1 MSERPTT
8 EGEPDQLHDEPLPVQ
23 DDAAPMD
30 ASTAT
35 HTTLRDRMDALKG
48 RADSA
53 KRTLQDRGD
62 QLRARSAAAQLAYE
76 AYEDD
81 RRQAGSLLAGGLAY
95 RLFLW
100 LLPTTLFVVTVIG
113 LIVDLSGRQPTAVAK
128 DAGLG
133 AALAATVAQA
143 VRSSDRATIP
153 LLLLGAW
160 LTLWAGRSVVKAVR
174 LSASVLWGMEPVP
187 LRTSTVASLSFTGIV
202 IGLAFVPPLLRSAG
216 EVAFGLRVV
225 AEVAMLAG
233 VTLLA
238 WWTQTLLPHQPL
250 SSRWAL
256 LPGAILFA
264 IGIDLMR
271 LFTQIY
277 LADRL
282 GRVDDLYGSIGF
294 ATVFMAWLYL
304 AGRLVVAAIAL
315 NATRWRAEQRAG
327 DTGDP
332 DTSDGPGDRISSAEA
347 NA

>member
-1 MSERPTT
+1 MSERPMA
-8 EGEPDQLHDEPLPVQ
+8 EGEPDQLPDEPTPPAQ
-23 DDAAPMD
+23 DDPNPTVD
-30 ASTAT
+30 TSAT
-35 HTTLRDRMDALKG
+35 HQTLRARMDALKV

-53 KRTLQDRGD
+53 KQTLQDRGD
-62 QLRARSAAAQLAYE
+62 QLRARSAAARLAYE

-100 LLPTTLFVVTVIG
+100 LLPTTLLVVTVIG
-113 LIVDLSGRQPTAVAK
+113 LIVDVSGREPDAVAK

-133 AALAATVAQA
+133 AALAATVSQA
-143 VRSSDRATIP
+143 VESSNRATIP

-160 LTLWAGRSVVKAVR
+160 LTIWAGRSVVKAVR
-174 LSASVLWGMEPVP
+174 LSASVLWGLEPGP
-187 LRTSTVASLSFTGIV
+187 LRASTVASLSFTAIV
-202 IGLAFVPPLLRSAG
+202 IGLAFLPPLLRSASD
-216 EVAFGLRVV
+216 VSFGLRVI
-225 AEVAMLAG
+225 AELAMLG
-233 VTLLA
+233 GMTLLA

-250 SSRWAL
+250 SSRRAL

-315 NATRWRAEQRAG
+315 NATRWRRGQR
-327 DTGDP
+327 
-332 DTSDGPGDRISSAEA
+332 EA
-347 NA
+347 DEASPTPPALS

>member
-1 MSERPTT
+1 MSERPTA
-8 EGEPDQLHDEPLPVQ
+8 EGEPDQLHDEPSPVQ
-23 DDAAPMD
+23 DDATPAD
-30 ASTAT
+30 DTTAT
-35 HTTLRDRMDALKG
+35 HTTFRDRMDALKL

-53 KRTLQDRGD
+53 KRTLRDRSD
-62 QLRARSAAAQLAYE
+62 QLRARSATAQLAYE

-100 LLPTTLFVVTVIG
+100 LLPTTLLVVTVIG
-113 LIVDLSGRQPTAVAK
+113 LIVDISDREPTDIAK

-133 AALAATVAQA
+133 AALAATVSQA
-143 VRSSDRATIP
+143 VKSSSRATIP

-160 LTLWAGRSVVKAVR
+160 LTIWAGRSVVKAVR
-174 LSASVLWGMEPVP
+174 LSASVLWGLEPGP
-187 LRTSTVASLSFTGIV
+187 LRASTVASLSFTGVV
-202 IGLAFVPPLLRSAG
+202 IGLAFLPPLLRSAG
-216 EVAFGLRVV
+216 EVSFGLRVL
-225 AEVAMLAG
+225 AEVATLAG

-238 WWTQTLLPHQPL
+238 WWTQTLLPHQQTT
-250 SSRWAL
+250 SCWSL

-315 NATRWRAEQRAG
+315 NATRWRAERRDA
-327 DTGDP
+327 DDP
-332 DTSDGPGDRISSAEA
+332 SPQTPALS
-347 NA
+347 

>member
-1 MSERPTT
+1 MSERPTA
-8 EGEPDQLHDEPLPVQ
+8 EGEADQLPTEPT
-23 DDAAPMD
+23 AAPVD
-30 ASTAT
+30 PIPTVDTSASRP
-35 HTTLRDRMDALKG
+35 TLRDRMDALKV

-53 KRTLQDRGD
+53 KQSLQYRGD
-62 QLRARSAAAQLAYE
+62 QLRAKSATARLAYE

-100 LLPTTLFVVTVIG
+100 LLPTTLFVVTVMG
-113 LIVDLSGRQPTAVAK
+113 LIVDISGRRPETVAK

-143 VRSSDRATIP
+143 VQSSDRATIP

-174 LSASVLWGMEPVP
+174 LSASVLWGLEPGP
-187 LRTSTVASLSFTGIV
+187 LRATTVAAASFTGIV
-202 IGLAFVPPLLRSAG
+202 IGLAFLPPLLRSTSD
-216 EVAFGLRVV
+216 VSFGLRVI
-225 AEVAMLAG
+225 AELAMLAG
-233 VTLLA
+233 MTLLA
-238 WWTQTLLPHQPL
+238 WWTQTLLPHRPL
-250 SSRWAL
+250 SSRRAL

-304 AGRLVVAAIAL
+304 AGRLVVASIAV
-315 NATRWRAEQRAG
+315 NATRWRHEQRDLD
-327 DTGDP
+327 DTPPTPP
-332 DTSDGPGDRISSAEA
+332 DLS
-347 NA
+347 

>member
-1 MSERPTT
+1 MSERPTA
-8 EGEPDQLHDEPLPVQ
+8 EGAPDQLHDEASPVQ
-23 DDAAPMD
+23 DDAAPAD
-30 ASTAT
+30 DTTAT
-35 HTTLRDRMDALKG
+35 RTTLRDRMDALKG

-62 QLRARSAAAQLAYE
+62 QLRARSAAAQLAFE

-81 RRQAGSLLAGGLAY
+81 RRQAGSLLAGGIAY

-100 LLPTTLFVVTVIG
+100 LLPTTLLVVTAIG
-113 LIVDLSGRQPTAVAK
+113 LIVDLSGREPAAVAK

-143 VRSSDRATIP
+143 VRSSSRATIP
-153 LLLLGAW
+153 LLLLAAW
-160 LTLWAGRSVVKAVR
+160 LTVWAGRSVVKAVR
-174 LSASVLWGMEPVP
+174 LSASVLWGLEPGP
-187 LRTSTVASLSFTGIV
+187 LRASTVASLSFTGVV

-225 AEVAMLAG
+225 AEVVMVAG

-271 LFTQIY
+271 LFTQVY

-315 NATRWRAEQRAG
+315 NATRWRAEQRLA
-327 DTGDP
+327 
-332 DTSDGPGDRISSAEA
+332 DTSDPPTSDDPADRISSAGGDA
-347 NA
+347 